1 MLLQIIHIRESHW
14 AAIKMV
20 NNKEVLLY
28 DSAYTTISMDTVD
41 IITKLIHCMES
52 AATIHVMNVAKQAG
66 MTDCALFAMATI
78 TCLAMGTDP
87 LAVVPDQQE
96 LRSHLLNI
104 LVTGK
109 VAEFPTIK
117 KRRIVSQ
124 IRKTEEFQVHC
135 YAACGMMVQKW
146 SAVTTVMS
154 GTTSD
159 ASTMTLRLTSM
170 LTNGSVKDV
179 VRLFYR
185 TEVSLLAYDFVANN
199 LHELVHLVNVTIIHC
214 SVCYFSVSVIKADH
228 VATA

>member
-20 NNKEVLLY
+20 DNKEVLLY

-41 IITKLIHCMES
+41 IITKLIHSMES

-78 TCLAMGTDP
+78 TCLALGTDP
-87 LAVVPDQQE
+87 LAVVHDQQE

-109 VAEFPTIK
+109 VTEFPTNK

-124 IRKTEEFQVHC
+124 MRRTEEFQVYC
-135 YAACGMMVQKW
+135 YCRMRYDGTKMVCCDNCDEWYHLRCINTDSEIDINSIDVDKW
-146 SAVTTVMS
+146 FCK
-154 GTTSD
+154 
-159 ASTMTLRLTSM
+159 R
-170 LTNGSVKDV
+170 
-179 VRLFYR
+179 
-185 TEVSLLAYDFVANN
+185 
-199 LHELVHLVNVTIIHC
+199 C
-214 SVCYFSVSVIKADH
+214 S
-228 VATA
+228 